1 MDNERDVRDCTDD
14 ELMEAFVK
22 PTIERIFKPGEID
35 EARFVRIGRDLV
47 YRITVGDDVFYPLVR
62 PHGVGFTVGNVGQQF
77 FDDVQDDV
85 AESYFAWG
93 ELRGE

>member
-1 MDNERDVRDCTDD
+1 MGDERYVEDCTDK
-14 ELMEAFVK
+14 ELLETFVK

-35 EARFVRIGRDLV
+35 DARLVRSDRDLI
-47 YRITVGDDVFYPLVR
+47 YRITVGGDVFYPIVR
-62 PHGVGFTVGNVGQQF
+62 PHGNGFSVESVGQQF